1 MSIWN
6 VAIYAR
12 VSTDKYE
19 QRESIP
25 AQIQGLKEWILKKSK
40 EEKNSIYNLVNIYED
55 CGFSGSNFERQSFIQ
70 MKEDIENKKINM
82 ILTRDLSR
90 FSRNYIMAGY
100 YLEDYFKAKDIRFVS
115 VLDNVDTLHE
125 FNDIIPFKN
134 ILNEMYI
141 KDCSR
146 RTRDGLKQRMIRGS
160 SIASKPPYG
169 YKFEESFEE
178 NIKII
183 KLIPAENEATKIVVK
198 IYELYLKG
206 WGFKKIANYLNSI
219 EVRPPSWHVKNFGKS
234 KFFKWNSNSIRY
246 ILTNPKY
253 SGQMIQGRW
262 RKVSYKLKTVKAL
275 PKDQWIYGGEFKG
288 IIPKEI
294 FDEVQ
299 ELIKKRQRS
308 LRYKNDKVHLFSG
321 VLKCGDCGG
330 SMCYRKNYNGYKCT
344 NSQTGKK
351 KCTAHS
357 IKEEYIK
364 QIIINDLINYTKDLN
379 KEIFYDELK
388 ELIKSTNHAE
398 ELKSINSKLKEIDI
412 NIKRI
417 YEDRLKNIV
426 NEKNFKMILKEI
438 QDEQNRLEK
447 RKGQI
452 ENEINSNRE
461 HMLDLIYS
469 KIDHILSFN
478 ELKRNDIEE
487 LVEKIIIFEDKDVK
501 EKHIQVFYKFN
512 VQ

>member
-1 MSIWN
+1 
-6 VAIYAR
+6 
-12 VSTDKYE
+12 
-19 QRESIP
+19 
-25 AQIQGLKEWILKKSK
+25 
-40 EEKNSIYNLVNIYED
+40 
-55 CGFSGSNFERQSFIQ
+55 
-70 MKEDIENKKINM
+70 
-82 ILTRDLSR
+82 
-90 FSRNYIMAGY
+90 
-100 YLEDYFKAKDIRFVS
+100 
-115 VLDNVDTLHE
+115 
-125 FNDIIPFKN
+125 
-134 ILNEMYI
+134 
-141 KDCSR
+141 
-146 RTRDGLKQRMIRGS
+146 MIRGS

-206 WGFKKIANYLNSI
+206 WGFKKIADYLNSI

-253 SGQMIQGRW
+253 SGQMVQGRW
-262 RKVSYKLKTVKAL
+262 RKVSYKLKTVKVL
-275 PKDQWIYGGEFKG
+275 PRDQWIYGGEFKG
-288 IIPKEI
+288 IIPKET

-299 ELIKKRQRS
+299 ELIKKRQRI
-308 LRYKNDKVHLFSG
+308 LRYKNDEVHLFSG

-330 SMCYRKNYNGYKCT
+330 SMCYRKKYNGYKCT

-379 KEIFYDELK
+379 KEILYDELK

-438 QDEQNRLEK
+438 QDEQSRLEK
-447 RKGQI
+447 RKDQI
-452 ENEINSNRE
+452 ENEINNNRE

-478 ELKRNDIEE
+478 ELKRNDLEE
-487 LVEKIIIFEDKDVK
+487 LVEKIIVFEDRDVK
-501 EKHIQVFYKFN
+501 EKNIQIFYRFN

>member
-1 MSIWN
+1 MNIWN

-12 VSTDKYE
+12 VSTDKCD
-19 QRESIP
+19 QKESIP
-25 AQIQGLKEWILKKSK
+25 AQVQGLKEWILRRSK
-40 EEKNSIYNLVNIYED
+40 EEEDSIYNIIDVYED
-55 CGFSGSNFERQSFIQ
+55 FGFSGSNFERESFIK
-70 MKEDIENKKINM
+70 MKEDIENKKVNM

-100 YLEDYFKAKDIRFVS
+100 YLEDYFKAKDVRFVS
-115 VLDNVDTLHE
+115 VLDNVDTLNE

-146 RTRDGLKQRMIRGS
+146 RTRDGLRQRMRRGS

-178 NIKII
+178 SIKTI
-183 KLIPAENEATKIVVK
+183 KLIPAEDETTRIVIK
-198 IYELYLKG
+198 IYDLYLQG
-206 WGFKKIANYLNSI
+206 WGFKKIANYLNTI
-219 EVRPPSWHVKNFGKS
+219 GVRPPSWYIKNFRRC
-234 KFFKWNSNSIRY
+234 KFFKWNSNSIKY

-262 RKVSYKLKTVKAL
+262 KKVSYKLKNVKAL

-288 IIPKEI
+288 IISRET
-294 FDEVQ
+294 FNEVQ
-299 ELIKKRQRS
+299 ELIKKRQKV
-308 LRYKNDKVHLFSG
+308 LRYKNNEVHLFSG

-330 SMCYRKNYNGYKCT
+330 TMCYRKNYYGYKCT

-357 IKEEYIK
+357 VKEEYLK
-364 QIIINDLINYTKDLN
+364 QAIASDLLKYTKNFN
-379 KEIFYDELK
+379 KKMFYDEL
-388 ELIKSTNHAE
+388 E
-398 ELKSINSKLKEIDI
+398 ESRKNNKYDEELKEIDNNLEMI
-412 NIKRI
+412 DMNIKRI

-438 QDEQNRLEK
+438 QDKQSQLENK
-447 RKGQI
+447 KQQI
-452 ENEINSNRE
+452 KYEINNRRF
-461 HMLDLIYS
+461 MVDLIYD
-469 KIDHILSFN
+469 KISHVLEFN
-478 ELKRNDIEE
+478 ELNRNDIEE
-487 LVEKIIIFEDKDVK
+487 LIEKIIVFEDKDK
-501 EKHIQVFYKFN
+501 REKHIQIFYKFS
-512 VQ
+512 V